1 MTTPAHYRSEAA
13 ELRKLA
19 AKSRDPAAVNR
30 WLQMALEYEYLAR
43 TLDTDRRVAVRPQ
56 ARQHQ
61 QANPSGDGE

>member
-13 ELRKLA
+13 ELRRLA

-43 TLDTDRRVAVRPQ
+43 TLDADRVAARPQ
-56 ARQHQ
+56 PPQHQ
-61 QANPSGDGE
+61 QANLSGDGE